1 MIPSSQAVSL
11 SNKTILVTRPVG
23 REQHLCHLIEQAGGS
38 VIHYPVIHIQPLA
51 ESEIVQLRQLQEKL
65 HEYSMAIFISRT
77 AVEQGLHYFPAL
89 PEHLTIVSIGSK
101 TSESLQQN
109 KIDIDIEAP
118 EHNTESLLQT
128 AEFQQPDITG
138 QQVLIFRGEGGRA
151 LLGDTLRHRG
161 AKIRYVETYKRAL
174 PSLLPLTKKQIESLD
189 AITVSSNEGLENLI
203 TLMQGA
209 EQVYNIPLVLPSRR
223 TAMLAGQYG
232 FKTIIT
238 AQNATDDATL
248 SALNQYFS
256 SLK

>member
-1 MIPSSQAVSL
+1 MTPTNQAVSL

-23 REQHLCHLIEQAGGS
+23 REQNLRHLVEHAGGS
-38 VIHYPVIHIQPLA
+38 VIHYPVIHIQPLTQ
-51 ESEIVQLRQLQEKL
+51 SEAVKLRHLRDKL
-65 HEYSMAIFISRT
+65 NEYSMAIFISRT
-77 AVEQGLHYFPAL
+77 AVEQGLHYFSAL
-89 PEHLTIVSIGSK
+89 PRHLLIVSIGSK
-101 TSESLQQN
+101 TSESLKQN

-118 EHNTESLLQT
+118 EHNTESLLQIE
-128 AEFQQPDITG
+128 EFQKPNIEG
-138 QQVLIFRGEGGRA
+138 KHVLIFRGEGGRA

-161 AKIRYVETYKRAL
+161 ATIRYVETYKRTL

-189 AITVSSNEGLENLI
+189 AITVSSNEGLENFI
-203 TLMQGA
+203 TLMHGA
-209 EQVYNIPLVLPSRR
+209 EQVQNIPLVLPSRR

-232 FKTIIT
+232 FNTIIT